1 MIIFNRT
8 SRRFFLGFAA
18 IVMGSIVIAFIAVYF
33 SPESKQEKYLK
44 TLQEQYANDTYG
56 GETPEETLE
65 LFIQA
70 LEEGNVELA
79 SKYFVVEKQEEGL
92 SDLSIAMKKNN
103 LARYLDI
110 LNNSDRSVTM
120 YDNKTRYEIDF
131 FDENKQQ
138 IHIEVFTL
146 NTQTDKWKI
155 EEL

>member
-79 SKYFVVEKQEEGL
+79 SKYFVVEKQGEIREEL
-92 SDLSIAMKKNN
+92 SVGKENNN
-103 LARYLDI
+103 LDFLVEFLEKA
-110 LNNSDRSVTM
+110 NRS
-120 YDNKTRYEIDF
+120 TRL
-131 FDENKQQ
+131 DENT
-138 IHIEVFTL
+138 HRFTVVEDQVAVMSFDLLL